1 VRLGVFGGSFDPPHA
16 GHVRPVQEVRR
27 RLGLDRVLYVPTAR
41 PPHKSGPARLPE
53 APAACRFAMVEMAL
67 LDEPG
72 LFASP
77 VELLPDRTTY
87 TVETLEHLRT
97 LHPQASLH
105 LIIGSDSLGGLATW
119 RRWRDIL
126 RLGRLAVLVRP
137 GAEPEALRET
147 LQDEL
152 RALLDDGG
160 LDLLADLTIDVS
172 STEIRRR
179 RAAGEPLGEGW
190 LHPRVLNYLEKYRFY
205 R

>member
-1 VRLGVFGGSFDPPHA
+1 MKLGVFGGSFDPPHV

-41 PPHKSGPARLPE
+41 PPHKTAPASLPE
-53 APAACRFAMVEMAL
+53 APAACRFTMVEMAL

-77 VELLPDRTTY
+77 IELRPDRTTY
-87 TVETLEHLRT
+87 TVETLEQLRER
-97 LHPQASLH
+97 HHEASLH
-105 LIIGSDSLGGLATW
+105 LIIGSDSLGGLSSW

-126 RLGRLAVLVRP
+126 GLARLAVLTRP
-137 GAEPEALRET
+137 GAEPETLRDALP
-147 LQDEL
+147 DEL

-160 LDLLADLTIDVS
+160 LDLLSDLTIDVS
-172 STEIRRR
+172 SSEIRRR
-179 RAAGEPLGEGW
+179 LAADEPLDEAW
-190 LHPRVLNYLEKYRFY
+190 LHPRVLNYLRKYRFY

>member
-1 VRLGVFGGSFDPPHA
+1 MRLGVFGGSFDPPHA
-16 GHVRPVQEVRR
+16 GHVRPVQDVRR

-41 PPHKSGPARLPE
+41 PPHKSAPADLPE
-53 APAACRFAMVEMAL
+53 APAVCRFTMVELAV

-72 LFASP
+72 LFVSP
-77 VELLPDRTTY
+77 IELRPDRTTY
-87 TVETLEHLRT
+87 TVETLEQLRT
-97 LHPQASLH
+97 SSPEASLH

-126 RLGRLAVLVRP
+126 GLARLAVLVRP
-137 GAEPEALRET
+137 GAEPERLRDG
-147 LQDEL
+147 LPDEL

-160 LDLLADLTIDVS
+160 LDLFTDLTLDVS

-179 RAAGEPLGEGW
+179 LAAGESLGETW